1 MMWTHVADTF
11 LVANVGGPPVWTE
24 AVDGTRRRA
33 AIVHPAEPMQAEV
46 ASRMPFGSV
55 TAGGGLDK
63 AWFSPRLAGSRRFDQ
78 DGQATVVIQQVV
90 SVWVARL
97 AERPGRD
104 VERRGIDG
112 IDAVL

>member
-11 LVANVGGPPVWTE
+11 LVANAGGPPAWTE
-24 AVDGTRRRA
+24 AVDETRRRSA
-33 AIVHPAEPMQAEV
+33 TVHPAEPMQAEV
-46 ASRMPFGSV
+46 VSRMPNVCV
-55 TAGGGLDK
+55 TAGGVLDK
-63 AWFSPRLAGSRRFDQ
+63 AWFSPCLAGSRRFDQ

-90 SVWVARL
+90 SVRVARL

-104 VERRGIDG
+104 VERRRIDG